1 MASTRK
7 SRWLLVAILA
17 LAMGLR
23 LGAAVWWQSRVPA
36 GKQFGF
42 PDSESYWELGQKIA
56 AGKPYSFGWQ
66 QYRVFRTPG
75 YPLLLSP
82 LFLIGGQDVSVMAA
96 RVLSCVLGTITV
108 ALTAL
113 LARRLFGERVA
124 LLSALAV
131 AIYPEAIAQSVF
143 VLSEAPFTPLMVLNL
158 LAWVAA
164 YQAETTKL
172 AIRWAMVAG
181 IAAGLATLMRP
192 SWLLFVPFALG
203 IATMLRHDRQR
214 YMVTGLTMLAAL
226 CVTMT
231 PWWIYTYSVAG
242 RFIPTSLQ
250 VGASLYDGLNPMATG
265 ASDMRFVTRFELEER
280 QNDLMPRLRR
290 DSEVRLD
297 DRMKQESLAWA
308 RANPRRVAELAGIKF
323 LRIWNPWPNAA
334 EFNSTKLRLVLMLS
348 YVPAMILA
356 GLGLWRSY
364 RLGWPIWLLVLPA
377 IYFTALHMIFVSSI
391 RYRQP
396 AMVPLLILSAVAVN
410 WLLTRNTKHETRN
423 TRH

>member
-1 MASTRK
+1 
-7 SRWLLVAILA
+7 LL
-17 LAMGLR
+17 G
-23 LGAAVWWQSRVPA
+23 
-36 GKQFGF
+36 
-42 PDSESYWELGQKIA
+42 
-56 AGKPYSFGWQ
+56 
-66 QYRVFRTPG
+66 
-75 YPLLLSP
+75 P
-82 LFLIGGQDVSVMAA
+82 LFVIGGQDVSVMAG

-108 ALTAL
+108 WLVSL
-113 LARRLFGERVA
+113 LARRLFDERVA

-158 LAWVAA
+158 LAWIAA
-164 YQAETTKL
+164 HQAETLKL
-172 AIRWAMVAG
+172 AIRWAIIAG

-203 IATMLRHDRQR
+203 VATMLRHDRLR
-214 YMVTGLTMLAAL
+214 YLYTGLAMLSAL

-242 RFIPTSLQ
+242 RFVPTSLQ
-250 VGASLYDGLNPMATG
+250 VGASLYDGLNPAATG
-265 ASDMRFVTRFELEER
+265 ASDMRFVHNFEREFWDEGQVIALSPGFE
-280 QNDLMPRLRR
+280 PK
-290 DSEVRLD
+290 LD

-323 LRIWNPWPNAA
+323 LRIWSPWPNAT
-334 EFNSTKLRLVLMLS
+334 EFSSTKLRLVLMLS

-356 GLGLWRSY
+356 GIGLWRSY
-364 RLGWPIWLLVLPA
+364 QLGWPIWLLVLPA

-396 AMVPLLILSAVAVN
+396 ALVPLLILSAVAVN
-410 WLLTRNTKHETRN
+410 WLITRAQKPNSKFETQN
-423 TRH
+423 SKL